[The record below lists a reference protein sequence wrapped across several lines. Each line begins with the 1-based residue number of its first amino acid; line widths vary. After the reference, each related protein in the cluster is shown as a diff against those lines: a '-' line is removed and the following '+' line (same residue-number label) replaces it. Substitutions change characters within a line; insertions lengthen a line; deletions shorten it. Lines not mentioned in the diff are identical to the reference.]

1 MVAFFVYFLTS
12 NITVPFQGPL
22 LYVFLPMD
30 TIVDDQLI
38 EDINITLH
46 NNPVLRSGKTSN
58 GLYLN
63 GDNQY
68 ADLGKYG

>member
-1 MVAFFVYFLTS
+1 
-12 NITVPFQGPL
+12 
-22 LYVFLPMD
+22 MD

-38 EDINITLH
+38 GDINITLH
-46 NNPVLRSGKTSN
+46 NNPELRNGKTSN